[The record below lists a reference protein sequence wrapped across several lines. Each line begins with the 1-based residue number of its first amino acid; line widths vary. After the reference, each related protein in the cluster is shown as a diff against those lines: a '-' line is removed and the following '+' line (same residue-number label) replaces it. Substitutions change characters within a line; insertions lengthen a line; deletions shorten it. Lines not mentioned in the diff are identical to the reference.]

1 MCFLR
6 VPRPADERA
15 FTSVTKEKR
24 IKKKKKKKNT
34 KKKKTGEKRRRVDV
48 LSRTKLIGNG
58 TANAVYVLRKE
69 GNKKKQ
75 KKKKKKEGANEDSQ
89 SQEKLEIKR
98 KKGILK
104 DIVTY
109 VHI

>member
-1 MCFLR
+1 MLVFP
-6 VPRPADERA
+6 PRSSTGGWTSLYKRYER
-15 FTSVTKEKR
+15 KKD
-24 IKKKKKKKNT
+24 KKKKKKNT

-75 KKKKKKEGANEDSQ
+75 KKKKEGANEDSQ